1 MGFAQ
6 EQRSVPVFP
15 TRAEAMAT
23 PHVSAVAAL
32 IWSCNTSWTVAQI
45 RDALDQT
52 AKDVGASG
60 RDTSYGYGWRA
71 R

>member
-1 MGFAQ
+1 
-6 EQRSVPVFP
+6 
-15 TRAEAMAT
+15 MAT

>member
-15 TRAEAMAT
+15 ARAEAMAT